1 MAGQKTEDM
10 TMAALEKT
18 TLKLGIVPLVDCAPL
33 VIARERGFFAELGL
47 KVEISREASW
57 ASIRDKVAVGSLDG
71 AHMLAPLPLAMTA
84 GAAPLTVPMVVG
96 MALNLGGNTITLA
109 EDLWQRLDAADAAAS
124 LPLDAGRLRRLI
136 EADRAAGRAPMTF
149 ASVYPVSAHTYELRA
164 WLQSGGIDPDRDI
177 RLVVVP
183 PPQMVAQLS
192 ARNIAGFCVG
202 EPWGTL
208 AVRHGL
214 GRVAATSRDL
224 FAGCLEKV
232 FAVTAAWA
240 EAHPRTHLA
249 VLEALIGAARWCDE
263 NRCETAEILAQPHLL
278 NAPFDAVVA
287 SLLGEGG
294 LPRDLIQF
302 HRWAANF
309 PWRSQAQWYLERMVG
324 CGQMSAAIDRRA
336 LAHAVFRPDLY
347 RIAAQRLGLDVP
359 LIDEKS
365 EGEHAQPWSLLR
377 ATRPIAMGPDLL
389 LGGEVYHPPATA

>member
-1 MAGQKTEDM
+1 MGP
-10 TMAALEKT
+10 LEKT
-18 TLKLGIVPLVDCAPL
+18 ALKLGIVPLVDCAPL
-33 VIARERGFFAELGL
+33 VIAKERGFFAEVGL
-47 KVEISREASW
+47 EVEISREASW
-57 ASIRDKVAVGSLDG
+57 ASIRDKVAVGGLDG

-84 GAAPLTVPMVVG
+84 GASPLTVPMVVG

-109 EDLWQRLDAADAAAS
+109 EDLWLRLDAADPHADPA
-124 LPLDAGRLRRLI
+124 LPLDAGRLHRLI
-136 EADRAAGRAPMTF
+136 EEDRAAGREPLTF
-149 ASVYPVSAHTYELRA
+149 ATVYPVSAHTYELRA
-164 WLQSGGIDPDRDI
+164 WLGSGGIDPDRDI

-183 PPQMVAQLS
+183 PPKMVAHLS
-192 ARNIAGFCVG
+192 SRNIAGFCVG

-214 GRVAATSRDL
+214 GRLAATSRDL
-224 FAGCLEKV
+224 FAGCVEKV

-309 PWRSQAQWYLERMVG
+309 PWRSQARWYLERMVA
-324 CGQMSAAIDRRA
+324 CGQLSAAIDRRA
-336 LAHAVFRPDLY
+336 LAGAVFRPDLY
-347 RIAAQRLGLDVP
+347 RLAAQRLGLDVP
-359 LIDEKS
+359 LVDEKS
-365 EGEHAQPWSLLR
+365 EGEHAQPWTLLR

-389 LGGEVYHPPATA
+389 LGGATYDPTATA

>member
-1 MAGQKTEDM
+1 MKS
-10 TMAALEKT
+10 LEKT
-18 TLKLGIVPLVDCAPL
+18 SLKLGIVPLVDCAPL
-33 VIARERGFFAELGL
+33 AIAKERGFFAEVGL
-47 KVEISREASW
+47 DVEISREASW

-109 EDLWQRLDAADAAAS
+109 EDLWRRLDAADPDADPA

-136 EADRAAGRAPMTF
+136 EEDRAAGRVPLTF
-149 ASVYPVSAHTYELRA
+149 ASVYPVSAHTYDLRT
-164 WLQSGGIDPDRDI
+164 WLTSGGIDPDHDV

-183 PPQMVAQLS
+183 PQQMVAQLS
-192 ARNIAGFCVG
+192 TRNIAGYCVG

-214 GRVAATSRDL
+214 GRLAATSRDL
-224 FAGCLEKV
+224 VAGCLEKV

-294 LPRDLIQF
+294 LPKDLIQF

-309 PWRSQAQWYLERMVG
+309 PWRSQAQWYLERMVE
-324 CGQMSAAIDRRA
+324 CGQLPAAINRRS
-336 LAHAVFRPDLY
+336 LAQAVFRPDLY

-359 LIDEKS
+359 LVDEKS
-365 EGEHAQPWSLLR
+365 EGEHAQPWTLLR

-389 LGGEVYHPPATA
+389 LSGAIYNPATNA